1 MATISRLKP
10 GQVVYSLKRQL
21 MGNTQ
26 ISIRACFP
34 VTIIEIDPAGQWVL
48 ASWNGN
54 RPQKY
59 REHHVKGWKVRKPE
73 PKSTRFGMASY

>member
-10 GQVVYSLKRQL
+10 GQVVYSVQSQRT
-21 MGNTQ
+21 M
-26 ISIRACFP
+26 RACFS
-34 VTIIEIDPAGQWVL
+34 VTIVEIDPAGQWVL

-59 REHHVKGWKVRKPE
+59 REHNVKSWKVKKPE